1 MPNQPNTIN
10 LIRTKTSSSPQLEAI
25 ESSLKKSGLIGLV
38 AFICVGVVL
47 GIVYTLYYV
56 RLQNLENEK
65 TQLTNR
71 INAAK
76 NKEGL
81 LIAIKDRT
89 NVVSKVIKNQKPWVK
104 ILDLVAT
111 FAAPPLLTNIAVDDQ
126 NKVTISVKSQSLDNV
141 FDLVNTILSHTKENK
156 IKNPQILSFQIA
168 KKGGVEL
175 TISFF
180 AVF

>member
-25 ESSLKKSGLIGLV
+25 ESSLRKSSIAALIG
-38 AFICVGVVL
+38 FISLGVIL
-47 GIVYTLYYV
+47 AIVYGLYYFQ
-56 RLQNLENEK
+56 LQNFESEK

-71 INAAK
+71 INAVK

-89 NVVSKVIKNQKPWVK
+89 KVVDKVMKNQKPWIK

-111 FAAPPLLTNIAVDDQ
+111 FATPPLVTNITVDDQ
-126 NKVTISVKSQSLDNV
+126 NKVTIAVKSQSLDSV
-141 FDLVNTILSHTKENK
+141 VDMVNIILAHTKENT
-156 IKNPQILSFQIA
+156 IRNPQIISFQVA
-168 KKGGVEL
+168 KKGGIEL
-175 TISFF
+175 SISFF

>member
-1 MPNQPNTIN
+1 MPNQLNTIN

-25 ESSLKKSGLIGLV
+25 ELSLRKSGMYGLV
-38 AFICVGVVL
+38 AFLCIGVVL
-47 GIVYTLYYV
+47 GLVYTLSSYQ
-56 RLQNLENEK
+56 LQAYENEK
-65 TQLTNR
+65 EQLVSR
-71 INAAK
+71 INASK

-89 NVVSKVIKNQKPWVK
+89 KVVEKVVKNQKPWTK

-111 FAAPPLLTNIAVDDQ
+111 FAQPPLLTNITADDQ
-126 NKVTISVKSQSLDNV
+126 NKVTITVKSQSLDSV
-141 FDLVNTILSHTKENK
+141 RTMIGIILDHTKNNQ
-156 IKNPQILSFQIA
+156 IKNPQIVSFQIA

-180 AVF
+180 AIF